1 MPGLCRPVI
10 ESGRIAVGGLGGT
23 AAIRIA
29 LWVTWSLCC
38 VSGTEEQLMTARNI
52 LVWN

>member
-23 AAIRIA
+23 AAIPHRT
-29 LWVTWSLCC
+29 LGYLEFVLCQWHRRA
-38 VSGTEEQLMTARNI
+38 VDDRP
-52 LVWN
+52 

>member
-29 LWVTWSLCC
+29 LLGYLEFVLCQWHRRA
-38 VSGTEEQLMTARNI
+38 VDDRP
-52 LVWN
+52 